1 MWKKMEEKK
10 KVYIPVV
17 QPVCISLHFL
27 LDCNFQK
34 LQDVRPEEAKLPQ
47 R

>member
-1 MWKKMEEKK
+1 MWKKLEEKK
-10 KVYIPVV
+10 VYMPVV
-17 QPVCISLHFL
+17 QPVCISPHFL